1 MKVLELFK
9 GSGSITKYY
18 ENTDIEVISLDI
30 LQKYNPTI
38 CSDIMTWDYKVYE
51 PKTFDIIWCSPE
63 CKIFSALQYTNIG
76 RKWKSREELD
86 KAREE
91 NSIFINK
98 TIEIIEYFKPKFY
111 FIENPRYSTIWDYI
125 ENEKYKYNFVIVD
138 YCAFG
143 YNYKKPT
150 KILTNKLLDNVL
162 CSCTGNP
169 KHPMRLGVTSKKF
182 LEARSNI
189 QKKDTTTLNQRYSI
203 PPKLLKYL
211 LE

>member
-38 CSDIMTWDYKVYE
+38 CSDIMTWDYKIYE
-51 PKTFDIIWCSPE
+51 PKTFD
-63 CKIFSALQYTNIG
+63 
-76 RKWKSREELD
+76 
-86 KAREE
+86 
-91 NSIFINK
+91 
-98 TIEIIEYFKPKFY
+98 IIEYFKPKFY
-111 FIENPRYSTIWDYI
+111 FIENPRYSAIWDYI

-162 CSCTGNP
+162 CSCTGDP
-169 KHPMRLGVTSKKF
+169 KHNFKLGVTSKKF
-182 LEARSNI
+182 LEERNI
-189 QKKDTTTLNQRYSI
+189 QEKDTTTLNQRYSI
-203 PPKLLKYL
+203 PPKLLTYL